1 MSGGGAVSAT
11 RAETVLAA
19 LRRAD
24 GPFPRV
30 ELGRWPT
37 PVEPVDIRSGAR
49 SARVWIKRDD
59 LSSNVCGGNK
69 VRKLEY
75 LLHGPRRAVI
85 TAGARGS
92 HHLLATAL
100 HARALG
106 RPSVGIVLSGRPR
119 TAHADAVHELVLRHC
134 DRVVPLDLSLGVV
147 PETAAGLAGAA
158 RLSLDSRGATVI
170 PPGASTPLGTLGY
183 VAGGLEIA
191 LQAASGD
198 CPPPAVVYTALG
210 TGGTAAGLALGLSLA
225 GLRTRVVAVR
235 VATRLV
241 GNRLCLLALADR
253 TLALLSR
260 AGLVGDRPRLN
271 IEVDHR
277 FIGAGYGHPTSA
289 SRWAIRAA
297 EEVCSAGFE
306 TTYTGKALAALLADS
321 AGAPASRP
329 RMFLDTY
336 GPIEHLDR
344 SSHEALGGAT
354 G

>member
-1 MSGGGAVSAT
+1 MSAT
-11 RAETVLAA
+11 RAEALLAA
-19 LRRAD
+19 LRRPD

-37 PVEPVDIRSGAR
+37 PVEPVDIRTGDHT
-49 SARVWIKRDD
+49 ARVWIKRDD
-59 LSSNVCGGNK
+59 LSSSVYGGNK

-75 LLHGPRRAVI
+75 LLFGPRRAVI

-106 RPSVGIVLSGRPR
+106 RPSIGIVLADRPR
-119 TAHADAVHELVLRHC
+119 TTHADAVHELVLRFC
-134 DRVVPLDLSLGVV
+134 DRVVPLEHSPSAML
-147 PETAAGLAGAA
+147 ETAAGLAGAA
-158 RLSLDSRGATVI
+158 RLSLASRGATAI

-191 LQAASGD
+191 LQAARGG

-210 TGGTAAGLALGLSLA
+210 TGGTAAGLALGLALA

-241 GNRLCLLALADR
+241 GNRLYLRALADR
-253 TLALLSR
+253 TLALLRR
-260 AGLVGDRPRLN
+260 AGLVRNRPRPR

-277 FIGAGYGHPTSA
+277 FVGAGYGHPTPA
-289 SRWAIRAA
+289 SRRAIRAA
-297 EEVCSAGFE
+297 AESCSADFE

-321 AGAPASRP
+321 AGAPASQP

-336 GPIEHLDR
+336 GPIEDLDR
-344 SSHEALGGAT
+344 GSHEALGGEPR
-354 G
+354 